1 MVAENSIISDGYQ
14 ETALDDV
21 VEHVTEE
28 THQTTPESLLPNA
41 PAPVYGSLP
50 DGNHA
55 PRGEP
60 QLTRS
65 QSVCGCTVSFH
76 NISYTVKTKED
87 GKKINKV
94 ILNDVSGVFG
104 PGMNAILGPTGSG
117 KTSLLDVLAARK
129 DPKGLSGTVLIDG
142 RAQPKNFK
150 LVSGYVVQDDV
161 VMGTL
166 TVREN
171 LEFSAN
177 LRLTKAVSKE
187 ERKQRVQDVIN
198 ELGLNLCSET
208 KVGTEF
214 IRGVSGGERKRTN
227 VGMELITKPTVLF
240 LDEPTT
246 GLDASTAN
254 AVMLLLS
261 KLTKRG
267 RTIIFSI
274 HQPRYSIYKLFDRM
288 HLLALGNTVYHGMAN
303 QALEYF
309 SENGYVCEE
318 HNNPPDFFLDIINGD
333 SSAVTMAL
341 ENGKAADTVEDNN
354 ETVVN
359 INSKPDSLSDKLSR
373 LFKMSEL
380 NNSLTE
386 EANQIYKEYSSTE
399 EVETVVIEYPTSFAT
414 QLYYVSK
421 RTVLNILRNPMQ
433 TYIQFGFMVIFGLV
447 VGGLYFQL
455 DLSTAGIQNRV
466 GAFFFLIMNMVFS
479 NLSAVELFI
488 KERVIFVHESASGFY
503 RCSAY
508 FFAKV
513 FCDLLP
519 MRIIPTLIFCAI
531 TYWMIG
537 LKAEV
542 DAFFFF
548 ALTMILTTVT
558 ACALSFAISSSVSI
572 MAIATLFVAVCYI
585 FMMIFSGLLL
595 NIETLPEWL
604 QWLQYVSIFR
614 YSLNA
619 LSVNELRGLEFCT
632 FVNGTKINC
641 FPGEDYLDQQG
652 IDDTDW
658 GLWQNNVA
666 LGSMSVIFLVL
677 GYIQLRRIHKLK

>member
-1 MVAENSIISDGYQ
+1 MSDNLEGANNIQGMSISPID
-14 ETALDDV
+14 DDV
-21 VEHVTEE
+21 
-28 THQTTPESLLPNA
+28 PEKLIPNGSNVIS
-41 PAPVYGSLP
+41 PQYGSTFGDP
-50 DGNHA
+50 SVPNI
-55 PRGEP
+55 EP
-60 QLTRS
+60 GMQHHRAN
-65 QSVCGCTVSFH
+65 SVSGSTLSFH
-76 NISYTVKTKED
+76 NINYVVKTKVD
-87 GKKINKV
+87 GKKIDKV
-94 ILNDVSGVFG
+94 ILNEVTGIFG

-129 DPKGLSGTVLIDG
+129 DPHGLSGTVLIDG
-142 RAQPKNFK
+142 QAQPENFK

-177 LRLTKAVSKE
+177 LRLDKTVTKE
-187 ERKQRVQDVIN
+187 ERKIRVQDVIN
-198 ELGLNLCSET
+198 ELGLNLCADT

-227 VGMELITKPTVLF
+227 VGMELITKPSVLF

-254 AVMLLLS
+254 AVMVLLS

-274 HQPRYSIYKLFDRM
+274 HQPRYSIYKLFDRL
-288 HLLALGNTVYHGMAN
+288 HLLSLGNTVYHGPAKE
-303 QALEYF
+303 ALQYF
-309 SENGYVCEE
+309 SDSGYVCEE

-333 SSAVTMAL
+333 STAVTMAMEEEDTAHTGINCRD
-341 ENGKAADTVEDNN
+341 ENDVPE
-354 ETVVN
+354 
-359 INSKPDSLSDKLSR
+359 KPKITEVFKTSDHERKLGESA
-373 LFKMSEL
+373 S
-380 NNSLTE
+380 
-386 EANQIYKEYSSTE
+386 QIYKQYTATDQ
-399 EVETVVIEYPTSFAT
+399 VNTVVIEYPTSFAT

-421 RTVLNILRNPMQ
+421 RTILNILRNPMQ
-433 TYIQFGFMVIFGLV
+433 SYIQFLFMIIFGLV

-455 DLSTAGIQNRV
+455 DLSTAGIQNRI

-488 KERVIFVHESASGFY
+488 KERVIFIHESASGFY
-503 RCSAY
+503 RCSSY

-519 MRIIPTLIFCAI
+519 MRIIPTFIFCSI

-537 LKAEV
+537 LKADV
-542 DAFFFF
+542 AAFFIYC
-548 ALTMILTTVT
+548 LTLILTTVT

-572 MAIATLFVAVCYI
+572 MAVATLFVAVAYI

-595 NIETLPEWL
+595 NISTLPVWL
-604 QWLQYVSIFR
+604 QWLQYISIFR
-614 YSLNA
+614 YSLNS
-619 LSVNELRGLEFCT
+619 LSVNELKGLVFCGNAT
-632 FVNGTKINC
+632 IPATCV
-641 FPGEDYLDQQG
+641 PGEAYLANQG
-652 IDDTDW
+652 IDDSEW
-658 GLWQNNVA
+658 GLWENLVA
-666 LGSMSVIFLVL
+666 LGSISLICLFL
-677 GYIQLRRIHKLK
+677 GYVQLRRIRKLK